1 MAAQQGLLVITGGPG
16 TGKTTIINCILS
28 LLDSE
33 SVLLAAPTGRAA
45 KRMSEATGREAST
58 LHRLLEYGGDS
69 GEFTRDE
76 DNPLDC
82 TCLIV
87 DEMSMVDISL
97 MHSLLKAIVP
107 GTRLIL
113 VGDANQLPS
122 VGPGS
127 VLRDIIESGKYQV
140 VRLNKIFRQ
149 ASQSDI
155 VVNAHKINEGKE
167 VILDNKSLSLIHI

>member
-1 MAAQQGLLVITGGPG
+1 MLELNGGVEETAG
-16 TGKTTIINCILS
+16 FERN
-28 LLDSE
+28 E
-33 SVLLAAPTGRAA
+33 S
-45 KRMSEATGREAST
+45 
-58 LHRLLEYGGDS
+58 
-69 GEFTRDE
+69 
-76 DNPLDC
+76 NPLEADVV
-82 TCLIV
+82 IV

-113 VGDANQLPS
+113 VGDANQIPS

-155 VVNAHKINEGKE
+155 VVNAHKINEGFLFPE
-167 VILDNKSLSLIHI
+167 TL